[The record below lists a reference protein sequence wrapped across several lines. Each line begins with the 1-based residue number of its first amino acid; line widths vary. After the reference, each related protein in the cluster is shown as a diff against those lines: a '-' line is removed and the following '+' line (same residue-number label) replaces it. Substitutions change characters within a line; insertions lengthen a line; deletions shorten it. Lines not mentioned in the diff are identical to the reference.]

1 MNRRTRR
8 SRLKRTVEAAM
19 ESGEKVVI
27 VTKTGDRYSGK
38 VIWPLLDTI
47 NLQADGTHAIP
58 LAELAWVETPA

>member
-1 MNRRTRR
+1 
-8 SRLKRTVEAAM
+8 M